1 MSLLLVAII
10 WGGSGFIVNK
20 NALDYMD
27 PIYILV
33 LRFTLSSIL
42 MGIIFW
48 KRLVKI
54 KLQDLK
60 AGVVIGIFFIF
71 SFFLAQTIGLQY
83 TTVSKQAF
91 ITASNVVMVPL
102 YILVCK

>member
-10 WGGSGFIVNK
+10 WGSGFIVNK

-71 SFFLAQTIGLQY
+71 SFF
-83 TTVSKQAF
+83 
-91 ITASNVVMVPL
+91 
-102 YILVCK
+102 